1 MKEREFIDLVRSMPI
16 FTTRQI
22 SAIFG
27 DSRYTKVYLHRLLE
41 RKLIKRLKR
50 GFYTVHDD
58 PVIYATHIY
67 YPSYISLW
75 YAFQYHGTTTQ
86 LPKILEI
93 MTHRKDS
100 IQEMEFINTGYLWGY
115 QTIRY
120 SGFEVFM
127 ADLEKAIVDAVVTE
141 RVPVDE
147 VEAAIRQCDREIL
160 EEYTLRTDLSTM
172 KKIGYVTETA
182 GHLME
187 KVYDRIK
194 GDRNYMR
201 FYAAKKKNRWRVIG
215 D

>member
-1 MKEREFIDLVRSMPI
+1 MVRSMPI

-194 GDRNYMR
+194 GDRNYVR

>member
-194 GDRNYMR
+194 GDRNYVR